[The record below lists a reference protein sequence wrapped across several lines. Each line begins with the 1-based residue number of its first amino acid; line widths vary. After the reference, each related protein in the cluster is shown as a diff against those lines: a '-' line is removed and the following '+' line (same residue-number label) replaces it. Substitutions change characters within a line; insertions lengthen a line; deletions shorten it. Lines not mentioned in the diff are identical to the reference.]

1 LDATYFPVGYTL
13 IKIWGFKKVCG
24 YGMLYQ
30 GDNDFPAC
38 ERYMAENVYGKHE
51 ELTEIT
57 CMLKQV
63 AARNKLKFVPRWGR
77 LVHARYVQGYLQ
89 KIK

>member
-1 LDATYFPVGYTL
+1 
-13 IKIWGFKKVCG
+13 
-24 YGMLYQ
+24 MLHQ
-30 GDNDFPAC
+30 GEPDFAAC
-38 ERYMAENVYGKHE
+38 ERYMAENMYGLDKLRQEWDVMEAYYKHE
-51 ELTEIT
+51 ELMEIT

-77 LVHARYVQGYLQ
+77 LVHARYMQGYLQ